1 MLFYSA
7 FQESYIWLPFIGLI
21 VGVLATMIGSGGGLF
36 FPLILI
42 LLFQVPAHIAVA
54 TSLAASLPLGIAGSI
69 GHYRKK
75 NIHFQ
80 LALLFGIAG
89 IIGAVSGTLI
99 TRLLNSE
106 QLKIAFG
113 IYSILLAII
122 IFLNSRKQKK
132 ADTSSET
139 SKKLNRIKISKG
151 SVFGFAGGII
161 SGTFGTSGAA
171 PVLAGLIALHTPIKL
186 VIGTSLFVVLVNTFS
201 AFAGHFLVGEID
213 LTLVLFLTMGTIA
226 GALIGPHLLSKINL
240 EKYETGIKKI
250 FVIIILIS
258 GIVLIF
264 K

>member
-7 FQESYIWLPFIGLI
+7 FQQSYILLPFIGLVI
-21 VGVLATMIGSGGGLF
+21 GILATMIGSGGGLF

-42 LLFQVPAHIAVA
+42 LVFQVPAHIAVA

-99 TRLLNSE
+99 TRVLKPE
-106 QLKIAFG
+106 QLKVAFG
-113 IYSILLAII
+113 IYSILLAGI
-122 IFLNSRKQKK
+122 IFLNSRKKK
-132 ADTSSET
+132 KTVTAEMSQ
-139 SKKLNRIKISKG
+139 KLNRIKISKG
-151 SVFGFAGGII
+151 SVYGFAGGLI

-171 PVLAGLIALHTPIKL
+171 PVLAGLIALHTPINL

-201 AFAGHFLVGEID
+201 ALTGHFLVGEID

-226 GALIGPHLLSKINL
+226 GALTGPHLLSKIKI
-240 EKYETGIKKI
+240 EKYEHGIKKL
-250 FVIIILIS
+250 FVVIILIS
-258 GIVLIF
+258 GIILIF

>member
-1 MLFYSA
+1 MLFNSA
-7 FQESYIWLPFIGLI
+7 FQQSYIWLPFIGLI
-21 VGVLATMIGSGGGLF
+21 IGVLATMIGSGGGLF

-69 GHYRKK
+69 GHYRKN
-75 NIHFQ
+75 NIHLQ
-80 LALLFGIAG
+80 LATLFGIAG

-113 IYSILLAII
+113 IYSILLAVI
-122 IFLNSRKQKK
+122 IFLNSRRKKK
-132 ADTSSET
+132 ADTAEL
-139 SKKLNRIKISKG
+139 SKKLNRTKISKG
-151 SVFGFAGGII
+151 AIFGFAGGII

-186 VIGTSLFVVLVNTFS
+186 VIGTSLLVVLVNTFS
-201 AFAGHFLVGEID
+201 AFTGHFLVGEID

-226 GALIGPHLLSKINL
+226 GAFIGPHLLSKINL
-240 EKYETGIKKI
+240 EKYEAGIKKI
-250 FVIIILIS
+250 FVIIILVS

>member
-7 FQESYIWLPFIGLI
+7 FQQSYIWLPFIGLI
-21 VGVLATMIGSGGGLF
+21 VGGLATMIGSSGGLF

-99 TRLLNSE
+99 TRLLNPE

-113 IYSILLAII
+113 IYSILLAGI
-122 IFLNSRKQKK
+122 IFLNSRKKK
-132 ADTSSET
+132 KTDSTET
-139 SKKLNRIKISKG
+139 SRKLNRIKISKG
-151 SVFGFAGGII
+151 SVYGFAGGII

-186 VIGTSLFVVLVNTFS
+186 VIGTSLIVVLVNTFS

-226 GALIGPHLLSKINL
+226 GALTGPHLLSKIKV

-250 FVIIILIS
+250 FVVIILIS